1 MSRATPKSPSLAVA
15 AIAKR
20 KDAAAALKR
29 IITLGL
35 LDKSRKVIKREDRV
49 EIPILQ
55 QLGGFDMVVQDRPSF
70 YRKLPDLTAALQGQI
85 PEGLLSLL
93 PRGWFIL
100 GEVIIVKIHPLLR
113 DYESHIGDALL
124 RYYPR
129 CSTVLADEGISGQLR
144 QPVRRTI
151 VGSRSRTTHKE
162 NGVVFH
168 LDAREVMFSPGNL
181 RERMR
186 MGRLGKGE
194 VVVDMFAGIGYFSI
208 PMAVHSRPRKILAIE
223 LNPQSYHFLCQ
234 NIEANGVQDIVQPIL
249 GDCAVETPQGI
260 ADRVLMGMVQVTNR
274 YLETG
279 IAALKPGGTLHYH
292 QTIPSWK
299 FPEAAVEEVK
309 DAAAAM
315 GRRAEILRCRRVKK
329 FSPGVVHAVID
340 ARIDRDF

>member
-1 MSRATPKSPSLAVA
+1 MSRATPKSPSLAAV
-15 AIAKR
+15 AKR
-20 KDAAAALKR
+20 EDAAAALKR
-29 IITLGL
+29 IICLGL
-35 LDKSRKVIKREDRV
+35 LDKSRKVIRREDRV
-49 EIPILQ
+49 EIPV
-55 QLGGFDMVVQDRPSF
+55 LGELGEFDMVVQDRPLF
-70 YRKLPDLTAALQGQI
+70 YRKLPDLTAALRGQI
-85 PEGLLSLL
+85 PEGLLRLL

-100 GEVIIVKIHPLLR
+100 GEVIIVKVHPRLR

-151 VGSRSRTTHKE
+151 VGSRSMTRHKE

-168 LDAREVMFSPGNL
+168 LDARVVMFSPGNL

-186 MGRLGKGE
+186 MSRLGQGE
-194 VVVDMFAGIGYFSI
+194 TVVDMFAGIGYFSI
-208 PMAVHSRPRKILAIE
+208 PMAVYSRPRKILAIE
-223 LNPQSYHFLCQ
+223 LNPQSYQFLCQ
-234 NIEANGVQDIVQPIL
+234 NIRANEVQDIVQPIL
-249 GDCAVETPQGI
+249 GDCAVKTPRGI

-292 QTIPSWK
+292 QTIPSWQ

-309 DAAAAM
+309 DAATAM
-315 GRRAEILRCRRVKK
+315 GRRAEILKCLRVKK

>member
-1 MSRATPKSPSLAVA
+1 MSRVTPRSSSLA

-20 KDAAAALKR
+20 EDAAAALKR
-29 IITLGL
+29 IICLGL

-49 EIPILQ
+49 EIPVLE
-55 QLGGFDMVVQDRPSF
+55 QLGEFDMVVQERPSF
-70 YRKLPDLTAALQGQI
+70 YRKLPDLSAALQDQI
-85 PEGLLSLL
+85 PERLICLL
-93 PRGWFIL
+93 PRGWFLL
-100 GEVIIVKIHPLLR
+100 GEVIIVKIHPRLR
-113 DYESHIGDALL
+113 NYESHIGRALL
-124 RYYPR
+124 GYYPR

-168 LDAREVMFSPGNL
+168 LDARVVMFSPGNL

-186 MGRLGKGE
+186 MSRLGQGE
-194 VVVDMFAGIGYFSI
+194 TVVDMFAGIGYFSL

-223 LNPQSYHFLCQ
+223 LNPQSHQFLCQ

-249 GDCAVETPQGI
+249 GDCAVKTPQGI
-260 ADRVLMGMVQVTNR
+260 ADRVLMGMVQVTDR

-279 IAALKPGGTLHYH
+279 IAALKPGGILHYH
-292 QTIPSWK
+292 QTIPSWQ
-299 FPEAAVEEVK
+299 FPEAAVEEIK
-309 DAAAAM
+309 DASAAM
-315 GRRAEILRCRRVKK
+315 GRRAEILKCLRVKK

>member
-1 MSRATPKSPSLAVA
+1 MSRATPKSPSLA

-20 KDAAAALKR
+20 EDAEAALKR
-29 IITLGL
+29 IICLGL
-35 LDKSRKVIKREDRV
+35 LDKSRKVIKKEGRV
-49 EIPILQ
+49 EIPVLR
-55 QLGGFDMVVQDRPSF
+55 QLGEFDMVVQDRPSF
-70 YRKLPDLTAALQGQI
+70 YRKLPDLSAALEDLI
-85 PEGLLSLL
+85 PESLFCLL

-100 GEVIIVKIHPLLR
+100 GEVIIVKIHPRLR

-124 RYYPR
+124 HYYPR

-151 VGSRSRTTHKE
+151 IGNSSRTTHKE

-168 LDAREVMFSPGNL
+168 LDARRVMFSPGNL

-186 MGRLGKGE
+186 MSRLGQGE

-208 PMAVHSRPRKILAIE
+208 PMAVHSRPRRVLAIE
-223 LNPQSYHFLCQ
+223 LNPQSYQFLCQ
-234 NIEANGVQDIVQPIL
+234 NIRANEVQDIVQPIL
-249 GDCAVETPQGI
+249 GDCALETPQGI

-292 QTIPSWK
+292 QTIPSWQ

-315 GRRAEILRCRRVKK
+315 GRRAEILKCLRVKK

>member
-1 MSRATPKSPSLAVA
+1 MSRATPKSPSLA

-20 KDAAAALKR
+20 EDAAAALKR
-29 IITLGL
+29 IICLGL
-35 LDKSRKVIKREDRV
+35 LDKSRKVKKREGRV
-49 EIPILQ
+49 EIPVLE
-55 QLGGFDMVVQDRPSF
+55 QLGEFDMVVQDRPSF
-70 YRKLPDLTAALQGQI
+70 YRKLPDLSVAMQDQI
-85 PEGLLSLL
+85 PESLHSLL

-100 GEVIIVKIHPLLR
+100 GEVIIVKIHPRLR
-113 DYESHIGDALL
+113 DYESHIGDSLL

-144 QPVRRTI
+144 LPVRRNI

-168 LDAREVMFSPGNL
+168 LDARVVMFSPGNL
-181 RERMR
+181 SERMR
-186 MGRLGKGE
+186 MSRLGHGE

-223 LNPQSYHFLCQ
+223 LNPHAYQFLCQ
-234 NIEANGVQDIVQPIL
+234 NIVANNVQDIIQPIL
-249 GDCAVETPQGI
+249 GDCALETPQGI

-292 QTIPSWK
+292 QTIPSWQ

-315 GRRAEILRCRRVKK
+315 GRRAEILKCLRIKK